1 MRLKAVLFD
10 MDGTLLDTAPDFIA
24 ITQAMRAAHGLPPVD
39 EQQVRDV
46 VSGGARA
53 MVAAAF
59 GLSLDSP
66 ELEPLRQE
74 FLDHYQEHCAVLS
87 RPYDGIPE
95 LLAAIEKAGLIWGVV
110 TNKPVR
116 FAEPIM
122 QRLGYAERSRVL
134 VCPDHV
140 TRSKPD
146 PEPLLL
152 ACSQLGIDPSRVLF
166 IGDDL
171 RDIESGRDA
180 GTKTA
185 AVRYGYIHPEDNP
198 AHWGADVI
206 VDHPRELIDVNEVY
220 DAIEAAGH
228 PQAAVIP
235 FNLETAQPHQFEE
248 LAATLENEFGR
259 IDGLLHNAS
268 ILGPRS
274 PMQQISG
281 ENFMRVMQVNV
292 NAMFMLTTAM
302 LPLMKLSSDASIIF
316 TSSSVGR
323 KGRAY
328 WGAYSV
334 SKFAT
339 EGLMQTLA
347 DELDGTS
354 AIRANSVNPGATRT
368 SMRALAYPGE
378 NPLNNP
384 TGEEIMPV
392 YLYLM
397 GPDSAGV
404 NGQAFDAQ

>member
-1 MRLKAVLFD
+1 MFQHSARPDLLKDRVILVTGAGRGIGAAAAKTF
-10 MDGTLLDTAPDFIA
+10 
-24 ITQAMRAAHGLPPVD
+24 AAHGATV
-39 EQQVRDV
+39 
-46 VSGGARA
+46 
-53 MVAAAF
+53 
-59 GLSLDSP
+59 
-66 ELEPLRQE
+66 
-74 FLDHYQEHCAVLS
+74 
-87 RPYDGIPE
+87 
-95 LLAAIEKAGLIWGVV
+95 
-110 TNKPVR
+110 
-116 FAEPIM
+116 
-122 QRLGYAERSRVL
+122 
-134 VCPDHV
+134 
-140 TRSKPD
+140 
-146 PEPLLL
+146 LLL
-152 ACSQLGIDPSRVLF
+152 G
-166 IGDDL
+166 
-171 RDIESGRDA
+171 
-180 GTKTA
+180 KTEE
-185 AVRYGYIHPEDNP
+185 Y
-198 AHWGADVI
+198 
-206 VDHPRELIDVNEVY
+206 LNEVY

-328 WGAYSV
+328 CAYSV

-354 AIRANSVNPGATRT
+354 AIRAQRQPRRHPHQHARLPWGKPAEQPHRRGDHAGLPVPHGAGQRRRQRPGLRRPVPA
-368 SMRALAYPGE
+368 APPGE
-378 NPLNNP
+378 LPCPSLPSSRPELPILLHIFPTEWESGFIFRKSPSPCGSRSSCRSIPHRSAANPHRP
-384 TGEEIMPV
+384 
-392 YLYLM
+392 
-397 GPDSAGV
+397 
-404 NGQAFDAQ
+404 GQAPEARSLRACR